1 MKIFFYEFWLLLILH
16 NFGANFKMQC
26 LKMCES
32 ARGAWIGSGFSG
44 HLELSSLRDTFPFAA
59 GRRARDE

>member
-1 MKIFFYEFWLLLILH
+1 
-16 NFGANFKMQC
+16 
-26 LKMCES
+26 MCES

-44 HLELSSLRDTFPFAA
+44 HLELSSLRDTFPSAA